1 MTWRL
6 GTPALTDLSASALDI
21 SRVYSLIPAPK
32 VILMSLRSSTQKLPL
47 ASLVIYKVKYK
58 ILTRDYKR
66 PLKSGP

>member
-32 VILMSLRSSTQKLPL
+32 VILMSLHSFTQKLPL
-47 ASLVIYKVKYK
+47 VSLVIYKVKYK

-66 PLKSGP
+66 PLRSGP